1 VRVVGV
7 YVVLCNSQKKVEK
20 TFEFAKK
27 RNLKIY
33 LKELNGLASP
43 KLVQG
48 YQVHKLFFLFFS
60 NMQKTCASFVI
71 KVEKFNTNNAFLA
84 SALKGLQNY
93 NCGLDYPNKQIH
105 NLILHK

>member
-1 VRVVGV
+1 VCVRVVGI
-7 YVVLCNSQKKVEK
+7 YVVLCNLKKVEK

-48 YQVHKLFFLFFS
+48 YQVHKLFFS
-60 NMQKTCASFVI
+60 RICKR
-71 KVEKFNTNNAFLA
+71 LA
-84 SALKGLQNY
+84 HLL
-93 NCGLDYPNKQIH
+93 
-105 NLILHK
+105 